1 MTKLATMAKIYVGSR
16 LRQLRRERDLSQAS
30 LAATLGLSASYVN
43 QIEHDVRP
51 LTLPVLNRITETF
64 GVDAT
69 FFSRDDDSRLLAEIQ
84 DVVLDKELCPTPIP
98 IHELNEMVQNHPSI
112 ARTMVDMHRRYRNVR
127 DKLSVAT
134 DVRLTANDQGAV
146 SEALSMPHDEV
157 RDFFYARQNYLD
169 AIDLKAEAIA
179 ADLDVSTFAVRAT
192 ESALSERLTSK
203 HGIGVTTGADIGNQ
217 LHNLDLASQTLTLSS
232 RLIAGQ
238 RAFRMAAELGYL
250 EAGELIN
257 NVVDEWHFTT
267 EEARRLALRGVASY
281 FAAALMLPYRMFH
294 QEAERNGYDI
304 EYLCQMF
311 GVGYETLCHRLS
323 TLQRP
328 KLRGIPFTFVRVDR
342 AGNMSK
348 RQSATGFHFT
358 HSGGTCPLWNVYE
371 TFANPGTIM
380 RQLAQMPD
388 GRNYLWIA
396 RTVKHHQGRFGE
408 TGKLFAIGLGCDAR
422 HADRTVYATGFDLR
436 DFSSA
441 VPIGV
446 GCRVCTR
453 ENCAQ
458 RAFPAINRTIS
469 VDPHAS
475 NVAPY

>member
-1 MTKLATMAKIYVGSR
+1 MGKIYVGSR

-30 LAATLGLSASYVN
+30 LAQTLGLSASYVN

-51 LTLPVLNRITETF
+51 MTLAVLNKITETF

-84 DVVLDKELCPTPIP
+84 DVVLDRELCPTPFEL
-98 IHELNEMVQNHPSI
+98 HELNDMVQNHPDI
-112 ARTMVDMHRRYRNVR
+112 ARAFVEMHRRYRNVR

-134 DVRLTANDQGAV
+134 DVRMAPRELAAPA
-146 SEALSMPHDEV
+146 SALSMPHDEV
-157 RDFFYARQNYLD
+157 RDFFYARQNYLH
-169 AIDLKAEAIA
+169 
-179 ADLDVSTFAVRAT
+179 DLDLMAEEIAGELGVSTFNVRAI
-192 ESALSERLTSK
+192 EMALSERLSSR
-203 HGIGVTTGADIGNQ
+203 HGVNFDTGAEMGNV
-217 LHNLDLASQTLTLSS
+217 LHRFDPETRTLTLSS

-238 RAFRMAAELGYL
+238 RAFRMATELGYF
-250 EAGELIN
+250 EASELIEQALN
-257 NVVDEWHFTT
+257 EGHFSSDES
-267 EEARRLALRGVASY
+267 RVLAKRGVASY
-281 FAAALMLPYRMFH
+281 FAAAVMLPYTMFH
-294 QEAERNGYDI
+294 QEAEASGYDI

-328 KLRGIPFTFVRVDR
+328 NLRGIPFTFVRVDR

-371 TFANPGTIM
+371 TFTNPGTIM

-396 RTVKHHQGRFGE
+396 RTVKHHQGRFGDP
-408 TGKLFAIGLGCDAR
+408 GKMFAIGLGCDAR
-422 HADRTVYATGFDLR
+422 HAERTVYAEGFD
-436 DFSSA
+436 FSNLSA
-441 VPIGV
+441 ATPIGA

-458 RAFPAINRTIS
+458 RAFPAINRSLNIDAHS
-469 VDPHAS
+469 S
-475 NVAPY
+475 SVAPY